1 MFFLPITVPCL
12 RRHVCFSKTLRT
24 LRGERPGSTAM
35 TPWDPRFVE
44 ETPIWMWRNI
54 TTPPPTSPPHLLD
67 SAVGVEDNRYLF
79 FSNILV
85 IKMTMANMFFYVKQ
99 DQKKTKSDNLLKS
112 W

>member
-1 MFFLPITVPCL
+1 MYISNVGITKTSL
-12 RRHVCFSKTLRT
+12 SIFSSALSSR
-24 LRGERPGSTAM
+24 
-35 TPWDPRFVE
+35 
-44 ETPIWMWRNI
+44 
-54 TTPPPTSPPHLLD
+54 PTSPPHLLD
-67 SAVGVEDNRYLF
+67 SAVGVEDNLYLF